1 MARTATS
8 LLVAIAFAAA
18 PFTAQALGVTK
29 CGDCPAKS
37 FEEVG
42 DTFILPVGECGD
54 KQETGCAGYFT
65 CEISEWEFVAEPPSC
80 EGTEYDCEVVQK
92 GKWIEP
98 LAGECCGTC
107 CFGTPED
114 CDFSLP

>member
-80 EGTEYDCEVVQK
+80 DDSDIACNDRNGD
-92 GKWIEP
+92 WNPP

-107 CFGTPED
+107 SIP
-114 CDFSLP
+114 P